1 MTRLMPLLR
10 PSIAL
15 LQLCVAAEAL
25 RPTRRTWLAGAAFAP
40 LAADAAPATTK
51 VGRGM
56 RAVGTPNKELDLD
69 AALGISWGGA
79 SRCDAADPSCVTDG
93 GTGEFATAQP
103 VPQPAGRIGGVATL
117 RISIA
122 GNDEGLLRIGLYSET
137 PVASET
143 FALLAQGAYK
153 DTTESTPASLDGTT
167 WRVEKPFV
175 CMSQSASSQ
184 ELAYRRRTGS
194 RKTPADFLA
203 NTPQKI
209 KPEAPPSVLPAGAL
223 SVSKN
228 GPGPDLDFAL
238 SFAPSD
244 GKGRYAV
251 GSLLDDA
258 SMKLLARLGSL
269 PVVSSRAAL
278 GGKAGQPLVKVVVVD
293 ASFDNT

>member
-1 MTRLMPLLR
+1 
-10 PSIAL
+10 
-15 LQLCVAAEAL
+15 
-25 RPTRRTWLAGAAFAP
+25 
-40 LAADAAPATTK
+40 
-51 VGRGM
+51 M

-103 VPQPAGRIGGVATL
+103 VPQPAGRFGGVATL

-122 GNDEGLLRIGLYSET
+122 GNDEGLLRVGLYSAT

-153 DTTESTPASLDGTT
+153 ATEESTPAGLDGTT
-167 WRVEKPFV
+167 WKVDKPFV
-175 CMSQSASSQ
+175 CMTQSASSQ

-203 NTPQKI
+203 STPQKI
-209 KPEAPPSVLPAGAL
+209 KPEAPSMPLPAGAL
-223 SVSKN
+223 SVAKS

>member
-1 MTRLMPLLR
+1 MMRLSPHKA
-10 PSIAL
+10 AL
-15 LQLCVAAEAL
+15 LLAASASAL
-25 RPTRRTWLAGAAFAP
+25 RPTRRTWLAGSAAAVAP
-40 LAADAAPATTK
+40 LISTAADAAPDTTK
-51 VGRGM
+51 IGRGM

-79 SRCDAADPSCVTDG
+79 SRCDAADPNCVTDG

-122 GNDEGLLRIGLYSET
+122 GNDEGLLRVGLYSAT

-153 DTTESTPASLDGTT
+153 DTTESTPAGIDGTT
-167 WRVEKPFV
+167 WKVEKPFV
-175 CMSQSASSQ
+175 CLSQSASSQ

-194 RKTPADFLA
+194 RKTPADFKA
-203 NTPQKI
+203 ATPQKI
-209 KPEAPPSVLPAGAL
+209 KPEAPSTPLPAGAL
-223 SVSKN
+223 SVAKS

-278 GGKAGQPLVKVVVVD
+278 GGKAGSPRQGPD
-293 ASFDNT
+293 RGREF